1 MVYCSNHDRGLVLDG
16 LWSLKWVTWTCVE
29 HVKHGMGVIYKD
41 NLGWVV
47 LIFFTPIYNF
57 NLSRNQQF
65 DEGK

>member
-1 MVYCSNHDRGLVLDG
+1 MLNM
-16 LWSLKWVTWTCVE
+16 
-29 HVKHGMGVIYKD
+29 GMGVNYKD

-65 DEGK
+65 DEGKYFGQANNSKYSPRGSDIAVWIS